1 MGHGNADREFGYGLV
16 ILEVDSRSLF
26 TGLLLIAFVCSH
38 NLYLYCIQAD
48 LLDAFDKKSWYSAE
62 LLFFAMP
69 LIFTGNRN
77 GKSNAEVQLRNI
89 FGLFLCLIMS
99 LIAFNNFRFAPF
111 LINGI
116 VLQVVL
122 LNGIT
127 FIYAILSLIFSDKN
141 GNI

>member
-1 MGHGNADREFGYGLV
+1 M
-16 ILEVDSRSLF
+16 DSRAII
-26 TGLLLIAFVCSH
+26 TGLLLLCFVSSH
-38 NLYLYCIQAD
+38 NFYLYCITFEVLDKLD
-48 LLDAFDKKSWYSAE
+48 LRAWYSAE

-69 LIFTGNRN
+69 LIFMGNRN
-77 GKSNAEVQLRNI
+77 DKSKSEVQLRNI
-89 FGLFLCLIMS
+89 FGLFLCLIMA

-127 FIYAILSLIFSDKN
+127 FIYAILTLIFFRQKREF
-141 GNI
+141 IA

>member
-1 MGHGNADREFGYGLV
+1 MS
-16 ILEVDSRSLF
+16 SRSII
-26 TGLLLIAFVCSH
+26 TGLLLLAFVCSH
-38 NLYLYCIQAD
+38 NLFLYCIQNNI
-48 LLDAFDKKSWYSAE
+48 LDKLDQRAWYSAE

-69 LIFTGNRN
+69 LIFMGNRN
-77 GKSNAEVQLRNI
+77 DKSKSEVQLRNI
-89 FGLFLCLIMS
+89 FGLFLCLIMA

-127 FIYAILSLIFSDKN
+127 FIYAILTLIFSDKN
-141 GNI
+141 GEL

>member
-1 MGHGNADREFGYGLV
+1 MNN
-16 ILEVDSRSLF
+16 RSII
-26 TGLLLIAFVCSH
+26 TGLLLLAFVCSH
-38 NLYLYCIQAD
+38 NFLLYCIHSFNID
-48 LLDAFDKKSWYSAE
+48 KLDSKCWYSAE

-69 LIFTGNRN
+69 LIFMGNRN
-77 GKSNAEVQLRNI
+77 DKSKSEVQLRNI
-89 FGLFLCLIMS
+89 FGLFLCLIMA

-127 FIYAILSLIFSDKN
+127 FIYAILTLIFSDKN
-141 GNI
+141 GNL